1 MKTLKNQRF
10 LVPRKRKNLIGI
22 FGSRKTKFFA
32 ELKFSREII
41 WLVVFILSVS
51 AALAG
56 VDAQYSGKAPDLR
69 VSISMQDPDPVEP
82 GKEVEASFK
91 IENNGTIA
99 YNVIF
104 EIVPEHPFLLVP
116 GESASKTIGTI
127 GTSQEG
133 KQNVI
138 VRYRL
143 KTAQDAVDGNHK
155 IKVRYK
161 SEGFDSW
168 TMLENLRIKVQSHDA
183 IISVDKFIT
192 EPSVVEPGSK
202 TKLTILLNNYA
213 TSLLKDVKVA
223 LDLGKSGDEAT
234 PFSPLGSTNE
244 KVLSYMEPQSTKS
257 IEFELL
263 VDPDAA
269 SKSYKIPLSI
279 KYSDALNKNYNRSNI
294 VTLIVGGEPDV
305 SVYIDSSTI
314 YKTKSTGEITVKIV
328 NKGLPDM
335 KFVNVKLSN
344 SSKYSITSPSQVYIG
359 NIDSDDYETAD
370 FKLYIE
376 RTSDKKVILP
386 LAVEYKDANNKNY
399 KNIVNLELPLYSSSE
414 AKKLGLSEGNG
425 SLKWVILIVLAAAAF
440 FGYRYW
446 KKRRKH

>member
-1 MKTLKNQRF
+1 MKKYLW
-10 LVPRKRKNLIGI
+10 LI
-22 FGSRKTKFFA
+22 
-32 ELKFSREII
+32 
-41 WLVVFILSVS
+41 VFVLSVS

-56 VDAQYSGKAPDLR
+56 VDAQYFGKAPDLR

-91 IENNGTIA
+91 LENNGTTA
-99 YNVIF
+99 HDVIF
-104 EIVPEHPFLLVP
+104 EILPEYPFSIVP
-116 GESASKTIGTI
+116 GESTSKSVGTI
-127 GTSQEG
+127 GTSQDG
-133 KQNVI
+133 KQSVI

-143 KTAQDAVDGNHK
+143 KVAQDAVDENHK

-161 SEGFDSW
+161 SENADSW
-168 TMLENLRIKVQSHDA
+168 VMLETLRIKVQSHDA
-183 IISVDKFIT
+183 IISVDNFIA

-202 TKLTILLNNYA
+202 TKLTILLRNYA
-213 TSLLKDVKVA
+213 TSLLKDVKIA
-223 LDLGKSGDEAT
+223 LDLGKSGDEST

-244 KVLSYMEPQSTKS
+244 KVISYMEPQSSKS

-269 SKSYKIPLSI
+269 SKSYKIPLTVR
-279 KYSDALNKNYNRSNI
+279 YSDALNKNYNRSNI
-294 VTLIVGGEPDV
+294 VTLVVGGEPDV

-314 YKTKSTGEITVKIV
+314 YNAKSAGEITVKIV

-335 KFVNVKLSN
+335 KFVNVKLLN
-344 SSKYSITSPSQVYIG
+344 GSKYRIISPSEVYIG

-376 RTSDKKVILP
+376 KASDKKVVLP

-399 KNIVNLELPLYSSSE
+399 KNVINLELPLYSSSE
-414 AKKLGLSEGNG
+414 AKKLGLVKGNG
-425 SLKWVILIVLAAAAF
+425 SFKWIVIIVLAAAGF
-440 FGYRYW
+440 FGYRFW
-446 KKRRKH
+446 KKRKK